1 VFNDAEWVIGEE
13 EKGGRTESGRVE
25 GELNDAMSIGET
37 GPRSLFA
44 LSTSKVKCSAV
55 QCSE

>member
-25 GELNDAMSIGET
+25 GELDDAMSIGET
-37 GPRSLFA
+37 GLRSLFA
-44 LSTSKVKCSAV
+44 LSTSKVQCSAV
-55 QCSE
+55 Q